1 MLVVVFGTGRCG
13 STPIVEVI
21 SRHRDVG
28 FVSNLDDKLSLLN
41 LKGRWNKRLHRL
53 SPPRD
58 PKLRPFRDRRTLVEL
73 GRFRIAPAEAW
84 SILDR
89 QIAPL
94 MSTPFRD
101 LGAEDCTPW
110 LKGRLQ
116 NFFESRMAAQ
126 HSDVF
131 VQHLTGW
138 PRAGFIRAAFP
149 ETRFVHVIRDGRAV
163 ANSWLQMGWWRGYQ
177 GPEAWHLG
185 PLSPEAAAAWEESG
199 RSFAVL
205 AGLGWKLLIEAFEQ
219 ARAEVP
225 SDQWM
230 EVRYEDV
237 VAEPSRHL
245 REIADFIG
253 LARSDDFERDL
264 DAYPFEPGRVQGF
277 RRDLDASSLAL
288 LERTIGSTL
297 QAYGYELYSADG
309 RAPSVQVPSRVSP
322 RAPRVKEG
330 S

>member
-1 MLVVVFGTGRCG
+1 
-13 STPIVEVI
+13 VI

-41 LKGRWNKRLHRL
+41 LKGRWNNRLHRL

-253 LARSDDFERDL
+253 LVTTSSATSTPIRSSPAACRAFVEISMPPVSL
-264 DAYPFEPGRVQGF
+264 C
-277 RRDLDASSLAL
+277 SS
-288 LERTIGSTL
+288 
-297 QAYGYELYSADG
+297 
-309 RAPSVQVPSRVSP
+309 APSARPSRRMGTSCIQP
-322 RAPRVKEG
+322 TDAHHRSRSRHACRLG
-330 S
+330 RRG